1 MKPGISRNCET
12 PWHWRVKASP
22 ETCLR
27 WPSCGLGRKKKQK
40 ETDEQ
45 KNPALLKRT
54 TSFQPTSS
62 ESQAA
67 GSPAF
72 SYFLS
77 FFFFN
82 YCYDWLHWVFT
93 VVDELSLVG
102 AWGSLVLVH
111 RHSVGGLSSLTRDWT
126 CITCIGRWILNH
138 WTTRK
143 SPPTFFKSF
152 SEEGSPPWAGQATI

>member
-1 MKPGISRNCET
+1 MLGHDNVKIKDSSRFLDKGGCDGRISLSLRKSWILSRLCKTPGILFFSICIILFFLPLQSWESPSHCSEQDRPMKPGISRNCET
-12 PWHWRVKASP
+12 PWHRKVKASS

-27 WPSCGLGRKKKQK
+27 WPSCGLGRKKQK

-72 SYFLS
+72 SHFL
-77 FFFFN
+77 FFFF
-82 YCYDWLHWVFT
+82 LTTVMIGFT
-93 VVDELSLVG
+93 G
-102 AWGSLVLVH
+102 
-111 RHSVGGLSSLTRDWT
+111 SSLW
-126 CITCIGRWILNH
+126 
-138 WTTRK
+138 
-143 SPPTFFKSF
+143 
-152 SEEGSPPWAGQATI
+152 

>member
-12 PWHWRVKASP
+12 PWHRKVKASS

-27 WPSCGLGRKKKQK
+27 WPSCGLGRKKQK

-72 SYFLS
+72 SQFL

-102 AWGSLVLVH
+102 AWGSLVFVH
-111 RHSVGGLSSLTRDWT
+111 RHSLGGLSSLTRDWT
-126 CITCIGRWILNH
+126 CIPCTERQIFNH
-138 WTTRK
+138 RTTREGPNLIPK
-143 SPPTFFKSF
+143 SQTKLYTWSVD
-152 SEEGSPPWAGQATI
+152 